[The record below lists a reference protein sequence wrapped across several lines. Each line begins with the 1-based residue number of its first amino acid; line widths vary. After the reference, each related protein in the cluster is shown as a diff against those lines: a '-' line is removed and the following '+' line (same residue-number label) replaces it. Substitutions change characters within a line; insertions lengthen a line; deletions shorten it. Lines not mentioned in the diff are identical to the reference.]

1 MTAEPVIITPTEQ
14 ILLSFEI
21 ERQLRFICIK
31 GLRIVT
37 SAIDKCQ
44 CPLEMR
50 MKIFYRNNNGV
61 PTDNQAN

>member
-1 MTAEPVIITPTEQ
+1 MTAEPPIITPTEQ

-37 SAIDKCQ
+37 SAVDKCQ
-44 CPLEMR
+44 CPLR
-50 MKIFYRNNNGV
+50 GV
-61 PTDNQAN
+61 NENFL